1 MGVIDSVGIMIPEI
15 LWITAA
21 AATIPAVMLDVGVRA
36 IQQLQRRSAGVADD
50 PSIGPVARFL
60 LSLILNFAV
69 CFGVAWLY
77 QTLWPGSGRAL
88 VYGGVLWL
96 LLAIPVLFMVNYVDE
111 VQKKTLIT
119 WLLGWL
125 FKVGATAASLAYF
138 IG

>member
-1 MGVIDSVGIMIPEI
+1 MGVINSVGIMIPEI

-21 AATIPAVMLDVGVRA
+21 AATIPGVMLDVGVRA
-36 IQQLQRRSAGVADD
+36 IQQFQRRSAGVVSD

-69 CFGVAWLY
+69 CLALAWLY
-77 QTLWPGSGRAL
+77 QTLWAGSGRAL

-96 LLAIPVLFMVNYVDE
+96 LLAIPVLFMVNYVDD

-125 FKVGATAASLAYF
+125 FKVGATSASLAYF
-138 IG
+138 IR